1 MLSYRILPQ
10 ADMLEVEVTCI
21 VCGTTKKIQVP
32 ESGFKA
38 WYNRGVL
45 IQSAMPSVPAEDREM
60 MMSQICGKCFEEM
73 FADD

>member
-1 MLSYRILPQ
+1 MLAYRHTPQ
-10 ADMLEVEVTCI
+10 AATLEVEVTCI